1 MYHINKNIENL
12 ERVFYQNTCGEKQIT
27 LLVGEAYHYLYPRSL
42 IKYALKN
49 KRVFITRTFSKLFAM
64 AGCRLGYAVGHSD
77 DIKYIQKLCTPH
89 NVNAFSM
96 LFAKKILTTPG
107 ILDKLIKE
115 FNERQTNNYAC
126 TK

>member
-27 LLVGEAYHYLYPRSL
+27 LLVSEAYHYLYPRSL

-49 KRVFITRTFSKLFAM
+49 KRVFITRAFSK
-64 AGCRLGYAVGHSD
+64 
-77 DIKYIQKLCTPH
+77 
-89 NVNAFSM
+89 

-115 FNERQTNNYAC
+115 FNERQTDNYAC